1 MTTTFKL
8 CNCNRSMP
16 IDGAAAEKIGTVL
29 GTASLPVAT
38 DLCRHDVTSYLGAL
52 DGVDDVIVGC
62 TQERALFTELAQQK
76 GSVAPLRFVNLRETG
91 GWGAGG
97 KQALPKMAA
106 LLAAA
111 ALPDPEPVPVVDYR
125 SEGHVLIVG
134 PADRALPWAWRLQDQ
149 LEVSVLLTGHAHA
162 EIPVERTF
170 PVFSGGQVTI
180 AGWLGA
186 FTAEWRQDNPI
197 DLEVCTRCNACVT
210 ACPEQAI
217 GLDYQIDLAKC
228 RSHRDCVKAC
238 GAIGAIDFTR
248 GDTRRSTTSDLV
260 FDLSETP
267 LLGMHQPPQG
277 YFAPGTDVQKQIDQ
291 ALKLTQMVGEF
302 SKPKFFLYKEKLC
315 AHGRN
320 GQIGCTACIDVC
332 SAEAVSHD
340 GNRIK
345 VNPNLCVGC
354 GACTTECPSG
364 ALSYAY
370 PRATDIGLRMQTMLA
385 TYAKAGGTQPML
397 LIHDQENG
405 ALLINRL
412 GRAAQAERQATTP
425 ARTEADKHL
434 SGVPAR
440 VLPIAVHHTA
450 STGIDVWLA
459 AVAYGAA
466 HIAILT
472 TGSEAPQYMEALKRQ
487 MEVAQAILTGMGYA
501 GSHFSLIE
509 ASTPT
514 ELDAALAALH
524 PAQVSAKVALFHL
537 AAEKRTTLGL
547 AIDHLKSEA
556 PAAPEEIVLPA
567 GAPFGEVQ
575 VNKQACTLCMS
586 CVGACPEAALAD
598 NPDLPQLRFIE
609 TNCVQCGLC
618 ETTCPEDA
626 ITLQPRLLLTS
637 AAKQPAVLNE
647 AQPFHCISCG
657 KPFGT
662 AQMIANMVAK
672 LSQHGAFSGNADRLK
687 MCSDCRVV
695 DMMANRQESTIAD
708 LKRH

>member
-16 IDGAAAEKIGTVL
+16 IDGVAGEKIGTVL

-38 DLCRHDVTSYLGAL
+38 ELCRHDVTSYLEAL
-52 DGVDDVIVGC
+52 DGVDDVIIGC

-111 ALPDPEPVPVVDYR
+111 ALPDPEPVPVVDYH

-134 PADRALPWAWRLQDQ
+134 PADRALPWARRLQDQ
-149 LEVSVLLTGHAHA
+149 LEVSVLLTGQTHA
-162 EIPVERTF
+162 EMPVERTF
-170 PVFSGGQVTI
+170 PVFSGEQAEI

-197 DLEVCTRCNACVT
+197 DLEVCTRCNACVA

-217 GLDYQIDLAKC
+217 GLDYQIDMAKC
-228 RSHRDCVKAC
+228 RSHHDCVKAC
-238 GAIGAIDFTR
+238 GAIGAIDFSR

-260 FDLSETP
+260 FDLSDTP
-267 LLGMHQPPQG
+267 LLDMHQKPQG
-277 YFAPGTDVQKQIDQ
+277 YFAPGTDVQKQIDES
-291 ALKLTQMVGEF
+291 LKLTQMVGEF

-332 SAEAVSHD
+332 SAVAVSHD

-364 ALSYAY
+364 ALTYAY
-370 PRATDIGLRMQTMLA
+370 PRATDIGLRIQTMLA
-385 TYAKAGGTQPML
+385 VYARAGGAQPML

-405 ALLINRL
+405 AALINRL
-412 GRAAQAERQATTP
+412 GRAAQAGVQV
-425 ARTEADKHL
+425 DGGL

-440 VLPIAVHHTA
+440 ILPIAVHHTA

-472 TGSEAPQYMEALKRQ
+472 TGSEAPQYMAALKRQ
-487 MEVAQAILTGMGYA
+487 MEVAQIILNGMGYA

-509 ASTPT
+509 AMTPKA
-514 ELDAALAALH
+514 LDVALAALH
-524 PAQVSAKVALFHL
+524 PAQVPAKTALFHV

-556 PAAPEEIVLPA
+556 PAAPEEIILPA
-567 GAPFGEVQ
+567 GAPFGEIQ
-575 VNKQACTLCMS
+575 VNRQACTLCMS

-626 ITLQPRLLLTS
+626 ITLKPRLLLTS

-662 AQMIANMVAK
+662 AQMIANMVTK
-672 LSQHGAFSGNADRLK
+672 LSQHGAFSGNTDRLK

>member
-38 DLCRHDVTSYLGAL
+38 ELCRHEVSAYLGAL

-62 TQERALFTELAQQK
+62 TQERALFAELAQQK

-91 GWGAGG
+91 GWGADR
-97 KQALPKMAA
+97 KQSLPKMAA
-106 LLAAA
+106 LLAAT

-134 PADRALPWAWRLQDQ
+134 PADRALPWARRLQDQ
-149 LEVSVLLTGHAHA
+149 LEVSVLLTGSAHA
-162 EIPVERTF
+162 EMPVERTF
-170 PVFSGGQVTI
+170 PVFSGEQVTV

-186 FTAEWRQDNPI
+186 FTAEWRQHNPI
-197 DLEVCTRCNACVT
+197 DLEICTRCNACVT

-217 GLDYQIDLAKC
+217 GLDYQIDMEKC
-228 RSHRDCVKAC
+228 RSHHDCVKAC
-238 GAIGAIDFTR
+238 GAIGAIDFAR
-248 GDTRRSTTSDLV
+248 GDTRRNTASDLI
-260 FDLSETP
+260 FDLSDTP
-267 LLGMHQPPQG
+267 LLTLHQPPQG
-277 YFAPGTDVQKQIDQ
+277 YFAPGADLQRQMDD

-320 GQIGCTACIDVC
+320 GKTGCTACIDVC

-364 ALSYAY
+364 ALAYAY
-370 PRATDIGLRMQTMLA
+370 PRASDIGLRIQTMLTA
-385 TYAKAGGTQPML
+385 YGKAGGMQPML
-397 LIHDQENG
+397 LMHDQENG
-405 ALLINRL
+405 ASLIERL
-412 GRAAQAERQATTP
+412 GRAAQAG
-425 ARTEADKHL
+425 KGL
-434 SGVPAR
+434 SGMPAR
-440 VLPIAVHHTA
+440 VLPVALHHSA

-472 TGSEAPQYMEALKRQ
+472 TGSEAPQYMAALKRQ
-487 MEVAQAILTGMGYA
+487 IEVAQAILNGMGYA

-509 ASTPT
+509 AATPK
-514 ELDAALAALH
+514 ELDAALAALG
-524 PAQVSAKVALFHL
+524 PAQVPAKPALFHV

-547 AIDHLKSEA
+547 AIDHLKNGA
-556 PAAPEEIVLPA
+556 PAAPVEIALPA
-567 GAPFGEVQ
+567 GAPFGAVQ
-575 VNKQACTLCMS
+575 VDRQACTLCMS

-609 TNCVQCGLC
+609 ANCVQCGLC

-626 ITLQPRLLLTS
+626 ITLIPRLSLADTVR
-637 AAKQPAVLNE
+637 QPAVLNE

-687 MCSDCRVV
+687 MCADCRVV
-695 DMMANRQESTIAD
+695 DMMANRQESTIVD
-708 LKRH
+708 LKRQ